1 MSQKKTAGSSE
12 LRVRC
17 DDALHRQIAEA
28 ARRSL
33 RSMTR
38 EVIFRLQ
45 ASLNE
50 QRGGAQDVCRNRR

>member
-1 MSQKKTAGSSE
+1 MSQRKTAGSSE
-12 LRVRC
+12 LRIRC
-17 DDALHRQIAEA
+17 DEALYRQLTEA

-50 QRGGAQDVCRNRR
+50 QRGRAQDVCRDRR